1 MLLSIFLLSMLLLPS
16 ISSMKDSATLVLGGS
31 SKIYMTDQLARFH
44 ILSSD
49 FLLNKLASLEAT
61 LF

>member
-1 MLLSIFLLSMLLLPS
+1 MLLSIFLLSMLLPS

-44 ILSSD
+44 IPSSD